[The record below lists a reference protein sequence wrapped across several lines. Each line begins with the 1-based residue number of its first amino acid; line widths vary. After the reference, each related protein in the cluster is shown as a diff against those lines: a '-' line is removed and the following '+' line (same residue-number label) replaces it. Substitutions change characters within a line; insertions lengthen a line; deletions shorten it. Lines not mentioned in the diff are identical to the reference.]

1 MESADLIVAAI
12 PAFTIGAAALW
23 WLNRRP
29 PAPVVNAN
37 AINEKSLPISQTTW
51 PANALPVLGA
61 DQIIATTGMAP
72 LLLEVRKMSGLTDAT
87 WQTYVDPV
95 IQSVTEMIQ
104 QLPGSEAHHHA
115 QPGGLFIHTVETLHY
130 AAKLR
135 QGRILP
141 PGADIETQGKTQ
153 HLWTVAILIAALLHD
168 IGKVVSDVRITL
180 YSEKNPAGTL
190 WQALMGSMADAKAS
204 AYVVD
209 FPRATERDYRAHQR
223 IGIQLIQRL
232 VSTEAR
238 IWLSSDPVLLEHLL
252 GYLAGESKGPI
263 SEIVREAEAESV
275 RRNLATGTR
284 VRFGASKA
292 IPLIELLMHAL
303 RTMLNEGGRLPLNRP
318 GAAGFCDGVDIW
330 FAAARLAN
338 EVRDWLRKSYPDEPV
353 PGETMNDRLFDTW
366 QEYQACHVN
375 PSTNGAIWAARIE
388 FSKGQPA
395 IHLGALLRF
404 PLQLLYPEPSLYP
417 PALDGRIVSSE
428 EMAIQTEGISPT
440 TQTLAQPAVSEMP
453 DPSTG
458 AVHPQ
463 QPGTGAAIQVG
474 ADVVPGK
481 VQRELAQSGHLTP
494 PMVKHGPSAEEMSAD
509 PLPRLPNIQ
518 NLSGAI
524 KKGTQKPPQA
534 ASAPVSVATPTV
546 AYLDDEDAAG
556 IGNPLMVG
564 RSIPAP
570 APPEPPR
577 FNGAVVP
584 HVSLPTPT
592 LSDKRTGK
600 SGKKGTGPSE
610 EALRFMGWLQQG
622 IADGSLPYNTTT
634 ALVHF
639 VRTNLRDKEETMMLL
654 VSPVVFRRFA
664 ESYGD
669 IDSGD
674 DAKADPDTSPG
685 KLGMGIQM
693 AFTRAGWHLPAARG
707 RNVHRFQV
715 IRRGDSGGSLLNGF
729 LVIEPERFVQPV
741 PPPNERLRYWSQS
754 VAAGEKAK

>member
-1 MESADLIVAAI
+1 MESADLIVAAV

-87 WQTYVDPV
+87 WQTYVEPV
-95 IQSVTEMIQ
+95 IQSVTEMFQ

-141 PGADIETQGKTQ
+141 PGADIETQGKLTPLDGS
-153 HLWTVAILIAALLHD
+153 HSDSGFVTRH
-168 IGKVVSDVRITL
+168 GKVVSDVRITL

-238 IWLSSDPVLLEHLL
+238 IWLSSDPVLLEYLL

-303 RTMLNEGGRLPLNRP
+303 RTMLNEDDYRLNRP

-366 QEYQACHVN
+366 QEYHACHVN
-375 PSTNGAIWAARIE
+375 PNTNGAIWAARIE
-388 FSKGQPA
+388 FAKGQPA

-417 PALDGRIVSSE
+417 PALDGRIVSSA

-440 TQTLAQPAVSEMP
+440 TQKLAQPAVSELP

-474 ADVVPGK
+474 ADVVLGK
-481 VQRELAQSGHLTP
+481 VQRDLAQSVHLTP

-509 PLPRLPNIQ
+509 PVPRLPNIQ

-534 ASAPVSVATPTV
+534 APAPVSVATPTV

-556 IGNPLMVG
+556 IGKPLMVG

-570 APPEPPR
+570 PLPR
-577 FNGAVVP
+577 ATKTQRGGCSACLSANPHAVGQENGENRE
-584 HVSLPTPT
+584 
-592 LSDKRTGK
+592 KRYW
-600 SGKKGTGPSE
+600 P
-610 EALRFMGWLQQG
+610 
-622 IADGSLPYNTTT
+622 
-634 ALVHF
+634 
-639 VRTNLRDKEETMMLL
+639 
-654 VSPVVFRRFA
+654 
-664 ESYGD
+664 
-669 IDSGD
+669 
-674 DAKADPDTSPG
+674 
-685 KLGMGIQM
+685 
-693 AFTRAGWHLPAARG
+693 
-707 RNVHRFQV
+707 
-715 IRRGDSGGSLLNGF
+715 IRRGIAVHGMATAVLMAAC
-729 LVIEPERFVQPV
+729 PTT
-741 PPPNERLRYWSQS
+741 LRPHWCIS
-754 VAAGEKAK
+754 